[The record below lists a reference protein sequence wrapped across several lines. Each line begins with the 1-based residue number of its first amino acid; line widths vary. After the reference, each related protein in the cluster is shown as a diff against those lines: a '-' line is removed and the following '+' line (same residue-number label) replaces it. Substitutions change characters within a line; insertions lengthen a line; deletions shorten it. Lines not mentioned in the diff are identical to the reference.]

1 MFWDSIKDKH
11 RQINA
16 SLGIFVTALLP
27 IQLLLTHALSAH
39 FLQADLVIVVKCLQ
53 SSNPVSASGHD
64 ALIVNSET
72 RFCYLH
78 QISVEVLTHA
88 LLRASSDFYLLL
100 VFCFFE
106 GAYCIK
112 HVPFLFFP
120 LFFHYSKCLKN
131 LPNPKHMSLS
141 LYVSLRGSAGQGRNL
156 RTSPLTWKSLSD
168 REQPAVDLQGSD
180 QVPMLLT
187 ILFSFPPG
195 MHEPVLQCHHMHPE
209 GRCCVCPRTVL
220 WRLQSK
226 RFHAVLGLFHFVLQ
240 LFLIY
245 MHSYVPKSQINS
257 VKAFQSFT
265 FYKNF
270 LKLLILGRRLLL
282 VWVCLFV

>member
-88 LLRASSDFYLLL
+88 LLRASPDFYLLL
-100 VFCFFE
+100 VFGFFE

-112 HVPFLFFP
+112 HGPFLFF

-156 RTSPLTWKSLSD
+156 RTSPLTWKSFSD

-180 QVPMLLT
+180 QVRMLLT

-209 GRCCVCPRTVL
+209 RRCCVCPRTVL
-220 WRLQSK
+220 RRLQSK
-226 RFHAVLGLFHFVLQ
+226 RFHALFNFNFFNLHA
-240 LFLIY
+240 LIR
-245 MHSYVPKSQINS
+245 S
-257 VKAFQSFT
+257 
-265 FYKNF
+265 
-270 LKLLILGRRLLL
+270 
-282 VWVCLFV
+282 